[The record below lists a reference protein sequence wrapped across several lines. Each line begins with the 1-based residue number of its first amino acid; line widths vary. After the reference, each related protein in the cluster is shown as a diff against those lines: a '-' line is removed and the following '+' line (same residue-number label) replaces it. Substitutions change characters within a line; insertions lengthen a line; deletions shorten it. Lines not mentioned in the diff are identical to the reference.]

1 MTVEFISASY
11 VNDSTELHP
20 RPGQGIDRSFLVRYA
35 RTLDEY
41 GFDYTLLPYGSA
53 GYDPFTVA
61 AAIAQHTE
69 RVRPLVALRPN
80 TVYPT
85 VAAKALATLDQLS
98 GGRAAVHIIS
108 GGDDHEQAREGDRL
122 PKERR
127 YARSAEFIEILRRA
141 WTAAEPFDHAGE
153 FYSFEDF
160 RAEYRPV
167 AGTIP
172 VSVGGSS
179 PEAYRVGG
187 ALGDIFGLWGEPLA
201 ETRQQID
208 AVHREAER
216 AGRAD
221 RPRIW
226 VTFRPIIAPT
236 EELAWEKAHR
246 VLAALRRP
254 EAKDAIARWPRREG
268 RPQNVGSRRLLD
280 IADRGELHDRALWTP
295 VATATNARG
304 ASTALVGTPETVA
317 AAILDYI
324 DLGAELISIR
334 GYDNLDDAIDYGRY
348 VLPLVRQE
356 LDARARGASRLDAG
370 PPVPPPG
377 SPFAAGSGATAS
389 ETART
394 EATTTA

>member
-1 MTVEFISASY
+1 MTVQFISASY

-20 RPGQGIDRSFLVRYA
+20 RPGQGIDRAFIARYA
-35 RTLDEY
+35 RALDEY

-53 GYDPFTVA
+53 GYDPFTVG
-61 AAIAQHTE
+61 AAIAHHTE
-69 RVRPLVALRPN
+69 RVRPLIALRPN
-80 TVYPT
+80 TLYPT

-127 YARSAEFIEILRRA
+127 YARSAEFIEILRRV
-141 WTAAEPFDHAGE
+141 WTSAEPFDHAGE

-160 RAEYRPV
+160 RAEYRPL

-179 PEAYRVGG
+179 PDAYRVGG

-201 ETRQQID
+201 ETSEQIS

-216 AGRAD
+216 AGRTD

-226 VTFRPIIAPT
+226 VTFRPIVAPT

-246 VLAALRRP
+246 VLDALRRP
-254 EAKDAIARWPRREG
+254 AARTAIARWPHGAG
-268 RPQNVGSRRLLD
+268 RPQNVGSQRLLD

-295 VATATNARG
+295 VASATNARG

-334 GYDNLDDAIDYGRY
+334 GYDNLNDAIDYGRY

-356 LDARARGASRLDAG
+356 LALRERGESAPGSAG

-377 SPFAAGSGATAS
+377 SPFAA
-389 ETART
+389 RT
-394 EATTTA
+394 EAVASS